1 MDSRLAPKRCAML
14 LIYLTSDEWK
24 QHKEQETKVMTKGE
38 MLKELVQQAEQMKYE
53 RENKIPTEIR
63 VYDYESL
70 GSRSAVWK
78 SMTYVSIQDPIEA
91 ANMET
96 TKTYQLTMGTFSC
109 QLYRK
114 DVQ

>member
-1 MDSRLAPKRCAML
+1 M
-14 LIYLTSDEWK
+14 
-24 QHKEQETKVMTKGE
+24 
-38 MLKELVQQAEQMKYE
+38 
-53 RENKIPTEIR
+53 EIR

-70 GSRSAVWK
+70 GSKGVVWK
-78 SMTYVSIQDPIEA
+78 SMTYVSIRDPIEA

-114 DVQ
+114 DGQ